1 MPVNT
6 AILTVGA
13 TDLDTG
19 VNAEIQ
25 YSLFG
30 IGVEDFYMDANTG
43 ISVQTLLTC
52 AFILLTLFISQLLK
66 GVVHFQS

>member
-1 MPVNT
+1 MPINT

-13 TDLDTG
+13 TDLDSG

-43 ISVQTLLTC
+43 ISVQTPFDVLLY
-52 AFILLTLFISQLLK
+52 F
-66 GVVHFQS
+66 

>member
-1 MPVNT
+1 MAINT
-6 AILTVGA
+6 VILTIGA

-19 VNAEIQ
+19 VNAEMQ

-43 ISVQTLLTC
+43 ISVQTFFTF
-52 AFILLTLFISQLLK
+52 AFILLTLLIFHYLN
-66 GVVHFQS
+66 V